1 MRELGPFVGG
11 RWRETAGRI
20 GVRSPFDGREVAR
33 IGRAAKDDLRAAL
46 DAAAGARGA
55 MAELPAHR
63 RAAILERA
71 AAEVAA
77 RRDELAGL
85 MVEEAG
91 KPLALA
97 RTEAER
103 CWETFTE
110 AARVAR
116 SPHGELLDLEGFASG
131 SGRLGLVRR
140 FPVGV
145 VVGITPFNF
154 PLNLVAH
161 KLAPAVAAGC
171 PIVLKPAS
179 QTPSTAL
186 LLGEILHRAGVPP
199 GGVNVVPCGGAE
211 ADALLED
218 ERVKLVTFTG
228 SAEVGWALKRR
239 LWDRKVSLEL
249 GGNAAVIVEPD
260 AGDLEKV
267 AGRIAAG
274 AYSYAGQSCISVQRV
289 LVHAD
294 VVDRFAE
301 ALAAASRSYP
311 TGDPASDTVMCG
323 PMITPADADRIQ
335 GWISEAR
342 SAGSRVIAEGRRE
355 GSVVFPTLLDR
366 VPEESRVWADE
377 AFAPVAALAP
387 YRTFDEALARVND
400 SRYGLQA
407 GIFTR
412 DVEKIAKAFAAVEV
426 GGIIQGDIPSWRTDP
441 MPYGGVKQ
449 SGVGREG
456 PRYAVEEMT
465 EPRLLVLR
473 RG

>member
-11 RWRETAGRI
+11 RWRETAGKI
-20 GVRSPFDGREVAR
+20 SVRSPFDGREVAR
-33 IGRAAKDDLRAAL
+33 VGCAAKDDLRAAL

-63 RAAILERA
+63 RAAILEGA

-77 RRDELAGL
+77 HRDELARV

-91 KPLALA
+91 KPVALA

-116 SPHGELLDLEGFASG
+116 SPRGELLDLEGFPSG
-131 SGRLGLVRR
+131 NGRLGLVRR

-218 ERVKLVTFTG
+218 ARVKLVTFTG

-239 LWDRKVSLEL
+239 LWDRRVSLEL

-260 AGDLEKV
+260 AGDLEAV
-267 AGRIAAG
+267 AKRIAAG

-294 VVDRFAE
+294 VADRLAD

-311 TGDPASDTVMCG
+311 TGDPASDAVMCG
-323 PMITPADADRIQ
+323 PMITPGDADRIQ
-335 GWISEAR
+335 GWIGEATR
-342 SAGSRVIAEGRRE
+342 AGSRLVAEGRRE

-377 AFAPVAALAP
+377 VFAPVAALAP

-412 DVEKIAKAFAAVEV
+412 DVEKIVRAFAAVEV
-426 GGIIQGDIPSWRTDP
+426 GGIIQGDIPSWRSDP

-473 RG
+473 RA